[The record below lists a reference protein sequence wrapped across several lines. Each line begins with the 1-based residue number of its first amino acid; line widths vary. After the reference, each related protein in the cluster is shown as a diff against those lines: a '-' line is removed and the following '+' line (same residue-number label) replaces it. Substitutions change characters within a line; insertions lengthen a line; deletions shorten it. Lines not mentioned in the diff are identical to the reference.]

1 MGKWRAD
8 PQGAVGRLGRNRI
21 KVNVLN
27 SQRINKKREKIII
40 SNLKYSDLLSRI
52 LLILVLK
59 HLCPGNPSEP
69 VKPEFTL

>member
-27 SQRINKKREKIII
+27 SQRINKKREKNYYFKFKI
-40 SNLKYSDLLSRI
+40 
-52 LLILVLK
+52 
-59 HLCPGNPSEP
+59 
-69 VKPEFTL
+69 